1 MAVYNL
7 PNYTN
12 AQGFGLPLNIRRGN
26 PNPLDNSAVWA
37 SLDAAKNYAKTD
49 PTAYVGQIISVVDN
63 EKSIVDVYKI
73 NDTAGN
79 LVLVGTVTLGDDQ
92 SIVKNDNDCCL
103 AA

>member
-12 AQGFGLPLNIRRGN
+12 DQGFGLPLNIRRGN

-49 PTAYVGQIISVVDN
+49 PTAYVGQILSVVDN
-63 EKSIVDVYKI
+63 ANGIVDVWRR
-73 NDTAGN
+73 
-79 LVLVGTVTLGDDQ
+79 
-92 SIVKNDNDCCL
+92 
-103 AA
+103 